1 VVIAANRLAVTTF
14 QLGLAGT
21 TSGSACEATVAE
33 AIVADDIE
41 LKLYCMPGA
50 WSMIGD
56 GQEIRVSGASGQI
69 SHQAPLRLRLDQA
82 SPYLGGF
89 QMNWCRQ
96 VVLRNF

>member
-1 VVIAANRLAVTTF
+1 
-14 QLGLAGT
+14 
-21 TSGSACEATVAE
+21 
-33 AIVADDIE
+33 
-41 LKLYCMPGA
+41 
-50 WSMIGD
+50 MIGD
-56 GQEIRVSGASGQI
+56 GQEIRVSVASGQI